1 MRVLSLSLR
10 SRAWRRKIFVFCAR
24 AAFFAWA
31 FHLLETESTLK
42 ETGCT
47 NMRVCL
53 SLCVQACIIYVYSAY
68 VCVLFEHVHWFGGMW
83 VCIWCPVF
91 FIMCIVL
98 VLQDGLDQ
106 SRPVQRLRGGSG
118 IRHFIHC
125 K

>member
-31 FHLLETESTLK
+31 FHLLETESNLK

-83 VCIWCPVF
+83 VHIWCLVF
-91 FIMCIVL
+91 LSVHRTGVAGWVGFIKTSAEAS
-98 VLQDGLDQ
+98 G
-106 SRPVQRLRGGSG
+106 RLRYQTLHSM
-118 IRHFIHC
+118 
-125 K
+125 